1 MVNVV
6 SAVSGTQSAPPRTDV
21 QGNSAPV
28 SAPPPPSSN
37 IDFVVS
43 GIYVDNLQ
51 NVAILEYRSSQT
63 DQVIQQYP
71 NQAQINAFKAA
82 QRLAEQAS
90 THQAEVAAQ
99 QAAAESAAAAAP
111 HGTTSTTSSSS
122 ADASARSGSSGSA
135 GSSSAGTGS
144 SGGKT
149 SVVA

>member
-6 SAVSGTQSAPPRTDV
+6 SAVSGTQSAPLRTDV
-21 QGNSAPV
+21 QGNSAPAP
-28 SAPPPPSSN
+28 SPPPPLSS

-90 THQAEVAAQ
+90 TSHAEAAAQ
-99 QAAAESAAAAAP
+99 HAAADPGA
-111 HGTTSTTSSSS
+111 HTTTVTT
-122 ADASARSGSSGSA
+122 DHV
-135 GSSSAGTGS
+135 SAGTGS
-144 SGGKT
+144 SSDASRGSSDTGGKT